1 MGEDCGCEGCDQGGG
16 GSQAGFV
23 GFAEGDA
30 EVVEAVV
37 GVWGEV
43 GGGRVVVVVG
53 EDGYGGWGDDGVAG
67 DGGDIAEG
75 VAEGGLHE
83 GVVVDLEVCISG
95 LEVSM
100 DANDMVEVV
109 ASCSEF

>member
-1 MGEDCGCEGCDQGGG
+1 MGEDCGCEGCDEGGG
-16 GSQAGFV
+16 GAQAGFV
-23 GFAEGDA
+23 SFAEGNA

-53 EDGYGGWGDDGVAG
+53 EDGYGGWGDDRVAG

-109 ASCSEF
+109 ASCIEC